1 MNIIDQYSN
10 FIKQTKK
17 KLKINKANLHEPYIH
32 NDDVNTIKNALKQNQ
47 LSTYGKF
54 TNIFENNLKKYLDID
69 NLICLIFGSS
79 ALHLEI

>member
-1 MNIIDQYSN
+1 MNTIWWSIFS

-32 NDDVNTIKNALKQNQ
+32 NDDVNTITLKQNQ

-54 TNIFENNLKKYLDID
+54 TNIFENKLKYLDIE
-69 NLICLIFGSS
+69 NAIRLINGDLNCI
-79 ALHLEI
+79 